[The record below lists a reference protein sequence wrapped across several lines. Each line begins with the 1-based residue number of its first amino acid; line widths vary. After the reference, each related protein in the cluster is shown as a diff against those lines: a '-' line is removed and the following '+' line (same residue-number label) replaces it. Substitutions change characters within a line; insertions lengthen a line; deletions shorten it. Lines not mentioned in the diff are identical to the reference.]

1 MISGSPPRW
10 VTWNPRESSDTAI
23 RALIFSR
30 EGRRIAADAER
41 ARDRWL
47 AEWYVTTTGHSA
59 AHRASSERLGGAGS
73 WGWSAPTRPPLTQRR
88 TRPATTVPNDIRPT
102 APL

>member
-23 RALIFSR
+23 RALIFSK

-59 AHRASSERLGGAGS
+59 AHSASSERLGVAG
-73 WGWSAPTRPPLTQRR
+73 WCTWSTSKWPSLSQRR
-88 TRPATTVPNDIRPT
+88 TRAATTGPNDIRAT